1 MIDSTSDP
9 VGWSAFMFE
18 LSDAHEHLG
27 ELIAELDGGAC
38 DEVDLRI
45 CLGHIYAHLNR
56 AWFRR
61 NVKWSDDLDGARRE
75 LASAFPTD
83 IEPVG

>member
-1 MIDSTSDP
+1 MIDPKSDP
-9 VGWSAFMFE
+9 VAWSSFMYE

-27 ELIAELDGGAC
+27 SLIAELEGGDC
-38 DEVDLRI
+38 DEVDLRV

-56 AWFRR
+56 AWYRR
-61 NVKWSDDLDGARRE
+61 DVKWPDVLDGARRE